1 MPLIDLLLAVGY
13 TMCSWRDLR
22 PDSWRGSHSSLS
34 LSRVSLS
41 VCRGCSNH
49 ATSVPATPSSGRA
62 SVTMVSTSSR
72 AARRWSTWGGDE
84 RARLGPGDYFG
95 DVALIDQRE
104 RSATV
109 AAATELRCYRLSSS
123 EFRRFAES
131 DITIAWALLRMMAR
145 RLRVAE
151 GASGPVVLSPPA

>member
-1 MPLIDLLLAVGY
+1 MQGLFEP
-13 TMCSWRDLR
+13 RDLGPGDAVVR
-22 PDSWRGSHSSLS
+22 EGERDDGFY
-34 LSRVSLS
+34 VIE
-41 VCRGCSNH
+41 
-49 ATSVPATPSSGRA
+49 SGEA
-62 SVTMVSTSSR
+62 VVDV
-72 AARRWSTWGGDE
+72 GGDE

-151 GASGPVVLSPPA
+151 GASGPVVLSPPARAWPAE